1 MVKSIDYSQRKWERK
16 TSDKGGKWKE
26 RVGGAKSKAASNMA
40 TFVGH
45 PVPEWSTAYSAGV
58 DGVTAEDFNSAIRGK
73 GPDWA
78 AAMRLIK

>member
-16 TSDKGGKWKE
+16 TSAKGSKWKE
-26 RVGGAKSKAASNMA
+26 KVGAAKSKAATNFA

-45 PVPEWSTAYSAGV
+45 PVPEWATAYSSGV
-58 DGVTAEDFNSAIRGK
+58 DGVSAEDFDSAIRGK

-78 AAMRLIK
+78 GAMRLIK